1 MMNYKKLVPPDSF
14 IGQYMEYMSYVET
27 AESYDFWCALW
38 AIGTG
43 VGRDVYVDRPNSP
56 VYCNWYIIL
65 AAESGTTRKSTAISS
80 ISDFVRGSCPLLAGK
95 TSPESLELY
104 LHDTSAEG
112 GNARAHFAVS
122 ELVTI
127 LGREGYMS
135 TMPGL
140 LADLYDCQEL
150 RISPGTLATGG
161 LVQKNVYVTF
171 LSASTPA
178 WLVTAINP
186 SVIEGGFTSRV
197 IFVVDD
203 NRKRSI
209 AWPKERS
216 RSAKEHVRGLY
227 NEAVRRAS
235 ANGPI
240 GISTGGLKKFTNW
253 YNKRASHHDP
263 FMSSFEAREDDHLL
277 RVAACLAI
285 NDGTYEIQSR
295 HVGHGSKII
304 SSIKDGANSLF
315 GGDFSYKAKLVSAI
329 ARLRDILIEAG
340 ADGVKHSDIQRRLV
354 RHLDAKELGTLINIL
369 HECGMIQIFEIN
381 KGKKGRVGKTYRATR
396 AIEKF
401 GVTSEVL
408 AKLNL
413 EE

>member
-1 MMNYKKLVPPDSF
+1 MNYKKFIPPDTF
-14 IGQYMEYMSYVET
+14 ISEYMEYMSYVET

-43 VGRDVYVDRPNSP
+43 VGRGVYVDRPNSP
-56 VYCNWYIIL
+56 VYHNWYIIL
-65 AAESGTTRKSTAISS
+65 AAEAGTTRKSTAISS
-80 ISDFVRGSCPLLAGK
+80 ILSILEGTDSILTGK

-104 LHDTSAEG
+104 LHDRCTEG
-112 GNARAHFAVS
+112 GTARAHFAVS

-140 LADLYDCQEL
+140 LTDLYDCQKL
-150 RISPGTLATGG
+150 RTSPGTLQMGE
-161 LVQKNVYVTF
+161 LVQKEVYVTF
-171 LSASTPA
+171 LSASTPS

-209 AWPKERS
+209 AWPKPRDGGHIEKVRES
-216 RSAKEHVRGLY
+216 FNETCRSARDVSR
-227 NEAVRRAS
+227 
-235 ANGPI
+235 I

-253 YNKRASHHDP
+253 YNSRASHTDP
-263 FMSSFEAREDDHLL
+263 FQSGFEAREDDHLL
-277 RVAACLAI
+277 RIASCLAI
-285 NDGTYEIQSR
+285 NDGSREISNR
-295 HVGHGSKII
+295 HIGYGSKVIAEAK
-304 SSIKDGANSLF
+304 SRANTLF
-315 GGDFSYKAKLVSAI
+315 GGDFSYHAKLVGAI
-329 ARLRDILIEAG
+329 EQVRDTLIGAGGDGLSHSRL
-340 ADGVKHSDIQRRLV
+340 QRRMV
-354 RHLDAKELGTLINIL
+354 RKLDAKELAMLVNIL
-369 HECGMIQIFEIN
+369 HECGMIQIFKIG
-381 KGKKGRVGKTYRATR
+381 KGKFYRATK

-413 EE
+413 D